1 MTHNAKGTEVI
12 NTPLNIP
19 QPKYTGISWLDN
31 LTNKIANKLTPSPI
45 TYANRK
51 LKAHTIDSI
60 FGRGKC
66 GKTNDCKCASAFKQQ
81 LEDAGLTCA
90 DYLSKARA
98 VAKKAGYNPSLLE
111 FSNDPDHKLM
121 YASPDGSVRRFGRV
135 SYGDFIIWSYLES
148 EGIVPKGTARK
159 KRSVFHKSHEAITGD
174 WRNDKY
180 SPNRLALQILW

>member
-1 MTHNAKGTEVI
+1 
-12 NTPLNIP
+12 
-19 QPKYTGISWLDN
+19 
-31 LTNKIANKLTPSPI
+31 
-45 TYANRK
+45 
-51 LKAHTIDSI
+51 
-60 FGRGKC
+60 
-66 GKTNDCKCASAFKQQ
+66 
-81 LEDAGLTCA
+81 
-90 DYLSKARA
+90 
-98 VAKKAGYNPSLLE
+98 
-111 FSNDPDHKLM
+111 M